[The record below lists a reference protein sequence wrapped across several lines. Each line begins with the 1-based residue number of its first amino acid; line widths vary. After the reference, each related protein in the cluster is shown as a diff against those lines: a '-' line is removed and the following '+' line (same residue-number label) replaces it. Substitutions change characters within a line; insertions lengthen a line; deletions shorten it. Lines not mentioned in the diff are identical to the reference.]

1 MYPELLKIGGI
12 TISSFGV
19 FIAIAFM
26 TGLYFARKEMAKR
39 GFDPDVGYDLVII
52 IAVASLVGARL
63 FYVVGHWTDYYAANP
78 GDIIAI
84 WKGGLIFYGGLLGG
98 GIGTYALAR
107 YRKMNILRL
116 ADCLAAPLAIG
127 VAIGRIG
134 CFLYGCCFGIASNS
148 FFALHFPGN
157 GLAGRYIPTQLIE
170 MVWGFAMFGAIY
182 FWLERKYEF
191 KSDGSIFLIYLLMYS
206 AGRFLVEF
214 ARYTNWHLFGVF
226 SAAQLISVAIAGAS
240 LYLIIRRVQENT
252 L

>member
-1 MYPELLKIGGI
+1 MFPELIKIGGV

-26 TGLYFARKEMAKR
+26 VALYFTRKEMAAR
-39 GFDPDVGYDLVII
+39 GFDPDIAYDMVIV
-52 IAVASLVGARL
+52 IAICSLIGARL
-63 FYVVGHWTDYYAANP
+63 FYVVGHWTDYYASNP
-78 GDIIAI
+78 ADIIAI

-98 GIGTYALAR
+98 GIGTYAIAR

-148 FFALHFPGN
+148 WFALNFPGN
-157 GLAGRYIPTQLIE
+157 GLAGKYIPTQLIE
-170 MVWGFAMFGAIY
+170 MVWGFAMFGIIY
-182 FWLERKYEF
+182 LWLEKKYEF
-191 KSDGSIFLIYLLMYS
+191 KTDGSIFLIYLLMYS
-206 AGRFLVEF
+206 VGRFLVEF
-214 ARYTNWHLFGVF
+214 ARYTSWHLFGIF
-226 SAAQLISVAIAGAS
+226 SAAQLISIAIAGVS
-240 LYLIIRRVQENT
+240 LYFIIRRVQDKT